1 VTCYVRSPDESEFGT
16 LKRKSAPPRRARAR
30 RELGSPRKRHA
41 GRVFKPRPA
50 DATTTQDPTSDR
62 ILHTAERLFADLG
75 YNNVSVRDIAAKAD
89 VNSALIRYHF
99 GSKEGLLVEVY
110 KRHCEPLIE
119 ERMRGLA
126 AALNLQGRKR
136 VEGIIEAFVRPAL
149 AQVDDEE
156 GKAFIRLRAVLSGES
171 SELLEKLVAKNFDE
185 SSTAFVDALC
195 DALPHR
201 SRTEICWR
209 FHFLLGAIY
218 YTAAGP
224 HRIYAFSKG
233 KCDPSDR
240 EEVISALVPFM
251 TQAFY

>member
-1 VTCYVRSPDESEFGT
+1 VKKNTSPSDGVR
-16 LKRKSAPPRRARAR
+16 
-30 RELGSPRKRHA
+30 
-41 GRVFKPRPA
+41 
-50 DATTTQDPTSDR
+50 PTSDLTSSKKRPVPKSVKKPQKASLDTHDATNDR
-62 ILHTAERLFADLG
+62 ILFTAERLFADRG
-75 YNNVSVRDIAAKAD
+75 YNNVSVRDIAAKAN
-89 VNSALIRYHF
+89 VNSALIRYYF

-110 KRHCEPLIE
+110 KRHCEPLID

-126 AALNLQGRKR
+126 ATTTLKGQEK
-136 VEGIIEAFVRPAL
+136 VSGIIEAFVRPAL
-149 AQVDDEE
+149 AQTDDEE
-156 GKAFIRLRAVLSGES
+156 GKTFIRLRAVLSGES
-171 SELLEKLVAKNFDE
+171 SDLLEKLVAKNFDK

-201 SRTEICWR
+201 SRTEVCWR

-240 EEVISALVPFM
+240 EAVIAALVPLM
-251 TQAFY
+251 TKAFS

>member
-1 VTCYVRSPDESEFGT
+1 VKTKP
-16 LKRKSAPPRRARAR
+16 APSRRARPR
-30 RELGSPRKRHA
+30 HELGSPRRRYA
-41 GRVFKPRPA
+41 GRIVKPAKA
-50 DATTTQDPTSDR
+50 DASNAKDPTSDR

-126 AALNLQGRKR
+126 AALNLRGRKR

-195 DALPHR
+195 DSLPHR

-240 EEVISALVPFM
+240 EAVIEALVPFM